1 MKDQPVIQELI
12 PHGDSMCLLGRIVSW
27 NERGAILAT
36 TTHGDPANPLRR
48 HGRLHA
54 INLCEYGA
62 QAMAVHGGLVARA
75 GGRRLM
81 PGLLVSLRDVV
92 LSVSH
97 VEALQG
103 ELIIEVERLQ
113 DGAAG
118 LQYAFCATHRG
129 ETLVRGRAA
138 VIEALVGL

>member
-1 MKDQPVIQELI
+1 VKLKPGIRELI
-12 PHGDSMCLLGRIVSW
+12 PHGDAMCLLGRIVSW
-27 NERGAILAT
+27 NERGAVLAT
-36 TTHGDPANPLRR
+36 ATHSDPANPLRR

-62 QAMAVHGGLVARA
+62 QAMAVHGGLVAHA
-75 GGRRLM
+75 ADRRPM

-97 VEALQG
+97 VEALEG

-113 DGAAG
+113 GGAAG
-118 LQYAFCATHRG
+118 LQYAFRATHRG
-129 ETLVRGRAA
+129 EALARGRAA
-138 VIEALVGL
+138 VIEATVES